1 MFYIDNFSEIPIY
14 TQIRNGIIKE
24 IANGNLKVG
33 DELPSVRQFA
43 QDFGINPMTVN
54 KAYNILK
61 AEGIIEIDRRK
72 GSVIFI
78 KNDENVLKRISEDF
92 EILIDELKAR
102 NLGKEFLME
111 LIERSFKW
119 YFQLF

>member
-1 MFYIDNFSEIPIY
+1 MFYIDKFSEIPIY

-78 KNDENVLKRISEDF
+78 KNDENVLKRITSDF

>member
-43 QDFGINPMTVN
+43 QDFRINPMTVN

-78 KNDENVLKRISEDF
+78 KNDENILKRITSDF

-111 LIERSFKW
+111 LIERSFK
-119 YFQLF
+119 